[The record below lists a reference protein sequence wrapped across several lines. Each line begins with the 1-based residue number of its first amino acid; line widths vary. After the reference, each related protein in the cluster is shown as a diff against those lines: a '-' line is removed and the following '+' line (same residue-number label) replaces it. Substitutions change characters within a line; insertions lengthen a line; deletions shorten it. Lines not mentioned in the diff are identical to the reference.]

1 MEKTSNS
8 PAKARRTEL
17 RFEQLPKRQSL
28 QFESGQV
35 YCFIKQV
42 SKQTNKHQ
50 YSSEE
55 YNRIQNLHK
64 TAYTI
69 PRTES
74 KMDIG
79 NPGIVLDS
87 PLSLAFDNHP
97 ISESCLLYLGNTA
110 SFHLLL
116 TISNMT
122 SLSQPTSSL
131 TWIITMAPRW
141 CSCFLS
147 CSSII
152 HSLHSSQNQLFNV

>member
-64 TAYTI
+64 TASTI

-79 NPGIVLDS
+79 NPG
-87 PLSLAFDNHP
+87 LSLILP
-97 ISESCLLYLGNTA
+97 CLLLSIIIPLLRAVCSTSETV

-131 TWIITMAPRW
+131 TWITTMAPRW